1 MKQFQFAY
9 TDDESFLREL
19 EKIEQWRRDN
29 AARVS
34 LWRIYS
40 IETDVERIE
49 YICDILNQKMPDALY
64 LGCSTSG
71 NISAGALAA
80 ANTILTC
87 TVFEHETTRV
97 ELLQFPFTEENVS
110 EAVGALKAYCGANPW
125 VRCVELHATMMGM
138 SVQGFCDEMSTLPE
152 DIQVFGGG
160 ACNADPYY
168 TTTYVFSNAGRASGH
183 GAMFSN
189 HGIVF
194 LLLGGNDF
202 HSYSTY
208 ICGWK
213 PLKRRFTIT
222 RANRQLLYELDGEP
236 AFNIY
241 KRFLSVEKGDDF
253 INSTTEFPLMMI
265 SDGVEILRNPLV
277 VNDDDTIVMV
287 TDIQE
292 GTDIRLAYGDPQT
305 ILNSILHDGQNI
317 ADFRPDAIQTFSCA
331 ARRVFW
337 GDENVSDETA
347 LFHSVAPT
355 SGFFSCSE
363 FLRVGGTLRCFNMTL
378 VFAAMR
384 EGEPS
389 DAGAVHAFAENFR
402 NTDSER
408 MSLIRRFVS
417 FIEASTAEFEALNR
431 KLIITSIT
439 DGLTGLYNRAEIEK
453 RIRATVNHRA
463 QDGAPDKLSLI
474 MLDID
479 NFKRIND
486 VYGHAEGD
494 RVIIA
499 LADTLRKVLGERDG
513 ASFGRWGGE
522 EFMALLPDADVQSA
536 TELAEEICREFA
548 AVSYETAGPQTVS
561 IGVIQARDGENA
573 DSFCNRVDKAL
584 YMAKA
589 NGKNQVIQLD

>member
-1 MKQFQFAY
+1 MKQCQFAY
-9 TDDESFLREL
+9 TNDESFLCEL
-19 EKIEQWRRDN
+19 EKIEQWRKEN
-29 AARVS
+29 HACIT

-40 IETDVERIE
+40 IETNIE
-49 YICDILNQKMPDALY
+49 CMKHICDMLRQKMPDALY
-64 LGCSTSG
+64 LGCSTGG
-71 NISAGALAA
+71 NINDGSLAA

-87 TVFEHETTRV
+87 TVFERETTRV
-97 ELLQFPFTEENVS
+97 ALLQFPFGEDNVS
-110 EAVGALKAYCGANPW
+110 EVVGALKAYCDANPW

-138 SVQGFCDEMSTLPE
+138 AIQDFCDEMSTLPA

-168 TTTYVFSNAGRASGH
+168 TTTYAFSSAVDGG
-183 GAMFSN
+183 FSN
-189 HGIVF
+189 HSIVF
-194 LLLGGNDF
+194 LLLGGDDF
-202 HSYSTY
+202 HACSTY

-213 PLKRRFTIT
+213 SLKRRFRIT

-277 VNDDDTIVMV
+277 VNDDNTIVMV

-292 GTDIRLAYGDPQT
+292 GTDIRIAYGDPQT
-305 ILNSILHDGQNI
+305 ILNSILRGGQKI
-317 ADFRPDAIQTFSCA
+317 ADFRPDVIQTFSCV

-337 GDENVSDETA
+337 GDESVSGETQ
-347 LFHSVAPT
+347 LFQSVAPT

-363 FLRVGGTLRCFNMTL
+363 FLRIGGTLRCFNMTL

-384 EGEPS
+384 EGEPRR
-389 DAGAVHAFAENFR
+389 AEAVNPFSGHFS

-417 FIEASTAEFEALNR
+417 FIEASAADYEELNR
-431 KLIITSIT
+431 KLMIFSIT
-439 DGLTGLYNRAEIEK
+439 DGLTGLYNRAEIER
-453 RIRATVNHRA
+453 RIRTTVNNCA
-463 QDGAPDKLSLI
+463 QDGTPGDLSLI

-479 NFKRIND
+479 NFKQIND

-494 RVIIA
+494 QVIVA
-499 LADTLRKVLGERDG
+499 LADTLRRVLSKQHD

-522 EFMALLPDADVQSA
+522 EFMALLPGVSLRKAA
-536 TELAEEICREFA
+536 ELAEGLCREFA
-548 AVSYETAGPQTVS
+548 SISYEAAGPQTVS
-561 IGVIQARDGENA
+561 IGVTQVHDGESA
-573 DSFCNRVDKAL
+573 DSFCSRVDKAL
-584 YMAKA
+584 YKAKA
-589 NGKNQVIQLD
+589 NGKNQVIQLV